1 MEGVWREK
9 IKILALTTRCRCHIV
24 DRMNRQFPILVV
36 EDEAEIAEI
45 VQAYLQRDG
54 FTTIRAAN
62 GTDALE
68 LHARHDP
75 CLVILD
81 IRMPGMDGW
90 QVLAEL
96 RRRGNTP
103 VLMLTASDGDT
114 DKLAALRI
122 GADDYVIKPFNP
134 DEVVAR
140 THAIL
145 RRAAYQQ
152 RPAPAGPQVLRTARL
167 ALYPEEFR
175 VLDAGTDEEL
185 ALGLTTTE
193 FRLLAHMMRYPKKV
207 FSRQE
212 LLENCLSEGETLART
227 VDSHISK
234 LRKKLEEAGISGM
247 PESVRGLGY
256 RLGG

>member
-68 LHARHDP
+68 LHALHDP

-152 RPAPAGPQVLRTARL
+152 RPASAGPQVLRTARL

-256 RLGG
+256 RLGD